1 MQKETWV
8 HASKITKAA
17 ELGKRLG
24 GKEKQ
29 KLAAKRKSAFCEIFC
44 LGLVLFVF
52 DVLGTKV
59 LGINW
64 ITKLQNIF

>member
-1 MQKETWV
+1 M
-8 HASKITKAA
+8 KAA

-59 LGINW
+59 LGIN
-64 ITKLQNIF
+64 